1 MKNWAK
7 NHQKPTA
14 TAFCINIHNLT
25 KYAICM
31 HKENKTL
38 EKGYKYTRPTF
49 HYTHPFRRMFSI
61 VEKSPAIFMWIVI
74 ALFVITG
81 IIDTVVTMGFFV
93 PEEFLNW
100 FIWAVIG
107 GVLGGITYFVTKLSV
122 CYKVMVICNF
132 EDICETEKL
141 LAKKLEEISATE
153 KRLSKILES
162 ALTAAEDDARDLSEL
177 RDFKKLLDEKI
188 ISEEEFDNAKKRILK
203 QSQ

>member
-1 MKNWAK
+1 
-7 NHQKPTA
+7 
-14 TAFCINIHNLT
+14 
-25 KYAICM
+25 
-31 HKENKTL
+31 
-38 EKGYKYTRPTF
+38 
-49 HYTHPFRRMFSI
+49 MFSI

-132 EDICETEKL
+132 EDICETEK
-141 LAKKLEEISATE
+141 
-153 KRLSKILES
+153 RLSKILES